1 VFSVNERTPLATVP
15 LKDSRFHELLDSSLL
30 LAKLIH
36 HSMMKEK
43 SSVVKSFF
51 IDTKKQR

>member
-1 VFSVNERTPLATVP
+1 VFSVNKRVPLAPVP
-15 LKDSRFHELLDSSLL
+15 LKDSRFHELPDSSLL

-43 SSVVKSFF
+43 SSVVKNFF
-51 IDTKKQR
+51 IDIKK